1 MADPA
6 SREQIKQRILDKTW
20 FYRFELPD
28 GSHTKRYEDGALDPI
43 HDTRLRMLD
52 ASLAQCWPD
61 GVAGRNALDIACHQ
75 GYFSVQLAKRGFAQI
90 TAVDARA
97 DHIEDVKL
105 ITAGL
110 DEQRIEAKQCD
121 VHALSVDAVGGPF
134 DLVLCFGLLYHLEN
148 PIGALRRA
156 REMCKGLCVVETQVV
171 PNMSGNVDWG
181 SYRYVKPLMGS
192 FGIIDET
199 YETHGME
206 ASVTGICLAP
216 STEGLIWIM
225 EKVGFKDVQLLPCP
239 DDGYEQLRFGKRVM
253 VSGRV

>member
-1 MADPA
+1 MSNPA
-6 SREQIKQRILDKTW
+6 MSAEMKQRVLDKTW
-20 FYRFELPD
+20 FYDFELPD
-28 GSHTKRYEDGALDPI
+28 GSHTRRYEDGALDLI

-52 ASLAQCWPD
+52 QALGKQWP
-61 GVAGRNALDIACHQ
+61 GGISGRSALDIACHQ
-75 GYFSVQLAKRGFAQI
+75 GYFSVQLARRGFAQV

-97 DHIEDVKL
+97 DHVADVEL
-105 ITAGL
+105 ITSAIG
-110 DEQRIEAKQCD
+110 ESRVRAQQCD
-121 VHALSVDAVGGPF
+121 VHALSTEAVGGPF

-156 REMCKGLCVVETQVV
+156 REMCSGLCVVETQVV
-171 PNMSGNVDWG
+171 PNLSGNVDWG

-225 EKVGFKDVQLLPCP
+225 EKVGFKDVTLLPCP

-253 VSGRV
+253 VSGRI